1 MNVTWVMIMMV
12 CECDVGYDYDVCDYD
27 CDGM

>member
-1 MNVTWVMIMMV
+1 MNVTWVMIVMV
-12 CECDVGYDYDVCDYD
+12 CECDVGYDHGYEDYD